1 MVGRPPAAL
10 VGRDDSLGVLRAAI
24 RRASAGQPT
33 VLVVSGETG
42 VGKTR
47 LVRELVETERVTLLA
62 GACVPMAGDPLP
74 FAPLTQALRRLDRT
88 GTLNLQLERLPELAR
103 LVPGLV
109 PAMATRTADLAAAS
123 QLGLFQS
130 VLDLVDR
137 LGAAA
142 PVLHVVEDVHWA
154 DRSTLDLVR
163 FLASNLTNERAVLL
177 VTVRADAVVPGTPL
191 ALWVAE
197 LARLENAERVEL
209 GRLDDESSARLVRQ
223 LAGDSADPELV
234 ETTLARSAGN
244 PLFAEQLVL
253 QAMEDPGHTVAL
265 PATLQELLHARVHA
279 LSDDTQSVLRAAA
292 VIGRPAPV
300 TLLAA
305 TAGMSVE
312 QTETML
318 RTAID
323 QHVVE
328 IRRDDAIAFRHPA
341 FGEVVYAELMP
352 VERQRLHRAAA
363 EALEP
368 AEGIGTGQRSS
379 GASDAVSG
387 ELARHWFGAGDQARA
402 LDAAVA
408 AGWAAERM
416 YAFSDAY
423 ANFTRAVALIEEV
436 GAGPY
441 DRVRLLKHAGQ
452 AASLVG
458 DSAEAVR
465 LVEAAVELADDPPAR
480 AALLTRLGLI
490 HYRAGRGS
498 LTEQCLRS
506 ALALLPPDEES
517 VLVARIHAGL
527 ALFGAAWSRLDV
539 AEDSVA
545 AAWPS
550 RVRSARVARRGCWST
565 RPASSRRLTVTST
578 RGRGCCVRHWPSPPR
593 SATPTTWRRPTSTS
607 VTCSAWAA
615 ASTRSSTSCDRAPT
629 S

>member
-1 MVGRPPAAL
+1 M
-10 VGRDDSLGVLRAAI
+10 
-24 RRASAGQPT
+24 
-33 VLVVSGETG
+33 LVVSGETG

-234 ETTLARSAGN
+234 ESTLARSAGN

-253 QAMEDPGHTVAL
+253 QAMQDPGHTVAL

-312 QTETML
+312 QTETAAPHGD
-318 RTAID
+318 RPAR
-323 QHVVE
+323 
-328 IRRDDAIAFRHPA
+328 RRDPPGRRHRVPA
-341 FGEVVYAELMP
+341 PRVRRGGLRRAHARRAPTPPPGRGRGARARRGARHRPAQLRGRRMP
-352 VERQRLHRAAA
+352 C
-363 EALEP
+363 P
-368 AEGIGTGQRSS
+368 ASWPGTG
-379 GASDAVSG
+379 
-387 ELARHWFGAGDQARA
+387 
-402 LDAAVA
+402 
-408 AGWAAERM
+408 
-416 YAFSDAY
+416 
-423 ANFTRAVALIEEV
+423 
-436 GAGPY
+436 
-441 DRVRLLKHAGQ
+441 
-452 AASLVG
+452 
-458 DSAEAVR
+458 
-465 LVEAAVELADDPPAR
+465 
-480 AALLTRLGLI
+480 
-490 HYRAGRGS
+490 
-498 LTEQCLRS
+498 
-506 ALALLPPDEES
+506 
-517 VLVARIHAGL
+517 
-527 ALFGAAWSRLDV
+527 
-539 AEDSVA
+539 
-545 AAWPS
+545 
-550 RVRSARVARRGCWST
+550 SARVTRRGPST
-565 RPASSRRLTVTST
+565 PRSPPAGRPSGCMRSPTPTPTSP
-578 RGRGCCVRHWPSPPR
+578 GRWPS
-593 SATPTTWRRPTSTS
+593 W
-607 VTCSAWAA
+607 
-615 ASTRSSTSCDRAPT
+615 TR
-629 S
+629 

>member
-1 MVGRPPAAL
+1 MGRPPAAF
-10 VGRDDSLGVLRAAI
+10 VGRDEALGVLRTAV
-24 RRASAGQPT
+24 RRASAGHPS
-33 VLVVSGETG
+33 VLIVTGETG

-47 LVRELVETERVTLLA
+47 LVRELIEQERVTLLA
-62 GACVPMAGDPLP
+62 GSCVPMAGDPLP

-103 LVPGLV
+103 LVPGMA
-109 PAMATRTADLAAAS
+109 PAKTTRTADLAAAS

-163 FLASNLTNERAVLL
+163 FLATNLTNERAVLL
-177 VTVRADAVVPGTPL
+177 VTLRADAVVPATPL

-209 GRLDDESSARLVRQ
+209 GRLDHDAAARLVRQ
-223 LAGDSADPELV
+223 LAGDAADPEFV

-244 PLFAEQLVL
+244 PLFAEQLVM
-253 QAMEDPGHTVAL
+253 QATQNPGHPALL
-265 PATLQELLHARVHA
+265 PATLHELLNARVHA
-279 LSDDTQSVLRAAA
+279 LPEDTQSVLRSAA
-292 VIGRPAPV
+292 VIGRPAFV

-305 TAGMSVE
+305 TTGALVE
-312 QTETML
+312 QTETLL
-318 RTAID
+318 RPAID

-328 IRRDDAIAFRHPA
+328 IRRDDTIAFRHPA

-363 EALEP
+363 EALQP
-368 AEGIGTGQRSS
+368 PEGLGTGQHSS
-379 GASDAVSG
+379 AAADAVSG
-387 ELARHWFGAGDQARA
+387 ELARHWFGAGDKERA

-416 YAFSDAY
+416 YAFSDAHT
-423 ANFTRAVALIEEV
+423 NFTRALALMDDV
-436 GAGPY
+436 PDSPQ

-458 DSAEAVR
+458 DSTEAVR
-465 LVEAAVELADDPPAR
+465 LVEAAVALTSDPPAR

-498 LTEQCLRS
+498 FDRTLPAGGTGPGAGRRGERSGSPDPRRSGPLRS
-506 ALALLPPDEES
+506 G
-517 VLVARIHAGL
+517 VV
-527 ALFGAAWSRLDV
+527 
-539 AEDSVA
+539 
-545 AAWPS
+545 
-550 RVRSARVARRGCWST
+550 ST
-565 RPASSRRLTVTST
+565 RRR
-578 RGRGCCVRHWPSPPR
+578 
-593 SATPTTWRRPTSTS
+593 
-607 VTCSAWAA
+607 
-615 ASTRSSTSCDRAPT
+615 
-629 S
+629 